1 MSFEVRPLPGGIGK
15 ELLGLAIAGPVDAE
29 TAAALREVWLDAG
42 IVLFRGIGTS
52 PEALLELSRCFGELE
67 IHPIERFRLPGY
79 PELIL
84 LTNKDGPTGPVYDFD
99 GEHTHGRIP
108 WHTDLA
114 FTTTPNAGA
123 LLRMVQKTAT
133 GGETGW
139 LDTAR
144 AYDELD
150 AATKQRIAGLEA
162 IYCFSSDLDEMRFNR
177 PGGVRL
183 TPKRGDYPHFPPVA
197 HPLVWTHPDTGR
209 KVLNVSTLNIRG
221 ILGMEQQESD
231 ALIAQLI
238 AHALQPRF
246 QYIHAWEN
254 DDIMLWDNR
263 RTMHCA
269 FGHPVDQVRIVQRS
283 TIRGSVAMG
292 RIIEDGQEARRA

>member
-15 ELLGLAIAGPVDAE
+15 EVLGLALDGPVATD
-29 TAAALREVWLDAG
+29 TAAALRTLWLDAG
-42 IVLFRGIGTS
+42 VVLFRGIGTS
-52 PEALLELSRCFGELE
+52 PEALLALSRCFGELE

-84 LTNKDGPTGPVYDFD
+84 LTNRDGPSGPVYDFD
-99 GEHTHGRIP
+99 GEPIHGRIP

-144 AYDELD
+144 AWDELD
-150 AATKQRIAGLEA
+150 AATKRRIEGLEA
-162 IYCFSSDLDEMRFNR
+162 IYHFTGDLDEMRFNR

-197 HPLVWTHPDTGR
+197 HPLVWTHPETGR

-221 ILGMEQQESD
+221 ILGLDEEEGD
-231 ALIAQLI
+231 ALIEALI

-246 QYIHAWEN
+246 RYVHAWEN
-254 DDIMLWDNR
+254 DDIVLWDNR

-269 FGHPVDQVRIVQRS
+269 FGHPVAQVRIVQRS
-283 TIRGSVAMG
+283 TIRGTVAMG
-292 RIIEDGQEARRA
+292 RILGEQQEAARA